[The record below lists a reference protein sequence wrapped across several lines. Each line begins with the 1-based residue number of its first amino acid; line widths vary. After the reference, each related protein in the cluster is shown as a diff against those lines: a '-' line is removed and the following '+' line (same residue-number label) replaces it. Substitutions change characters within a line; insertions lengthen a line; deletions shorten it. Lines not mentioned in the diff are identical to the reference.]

1 MSLLIEHLVFFE
13 QIKSPDPLC
22 AGPLQCNMGEPAIT
36 RSIVGIPPYYNQ
48 RYYSF
53 HNFQSEFSRTPTKYR
68 VCRYNKCFSNLSI
81 KLVAISL
88 SVCLGGPLNRRMST
102 PCLWLV
108 RFFRSGNN
116 LQKPNP
122 QHLSN

>member
-1 MSLLIEHLVFFE
+1 MELEVRYFLYDRKKPHLTSNSNKESANRAFSVFLNKIE
-13 QIKSPDPLC
+13 SPGSLC

-68 VCRYNKCFSNLSI
+68 VCHYNKCFSNLSI
-81 KLVAISL
+81 TLVAISL
-88 SVCLGGPLNRRMST
+88 SVCLCEP
-102 PCLWLV
+102 PY
-108 RFFRSGNN
+108 
-116 LQKPNP
+116 
-122 QHLSN
+122 